1 MPVYEFRC
9 NACGKEFQI
18 VESIKDYDPKKV
30 KCTKCGSSRVERV
43 WSDVHVV
50 TSKKS

>member
-9 NACGKEFQI
+9 IACGKKFQVI
-18 VESIKDYDPKKV
+18 ESIKDYDPKKMKCV
-30 KCTKCGSSRVERV
+30 KCESRRVERI
-43 WSDVHVV
+43 WSAVHVV